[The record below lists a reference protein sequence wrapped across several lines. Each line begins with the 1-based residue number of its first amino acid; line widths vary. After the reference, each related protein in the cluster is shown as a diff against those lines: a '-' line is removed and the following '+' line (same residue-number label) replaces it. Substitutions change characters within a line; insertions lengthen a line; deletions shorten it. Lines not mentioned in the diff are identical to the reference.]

1 MHYSFSSLLIS
12 LSLVSIIV
20 LLIQYLLSNKQI
32 YKVIRIDFILILT
45 LVVFL
50 RLIFPLESD
59 WTLTLKSTTVLPTL
73 YEFFESKIQL
83 FHFANLTYFS
93 TLIMIWILGSVF
105 LLVKL
110 IFRYSKINCF
120 IYTMEDQTNL
130 YASKRIH
137 AFKKLDQMNVKI
149 YSSNNITTP
158 MIYGFKE
165 FKLLLPNIDFTDDEL
180 EYIFLHEVQHAQNQD
195 ILIKLVLE
203 ILVSVYWWFLPI
215 YILRKQ
221 IQLVLEIRVDSQVT
235 KSIRKQNYFDYLES
249 LISVN
254 RELTKQ
260 KATATSLENQLASFT
275 FIETNTLKR
284 RIEFMIEG
292 YEKQSTKPSFLVL
305 ISLILLIASSIILE
319 PYRIDEVSKN
329 ESTEIVD
336 SSDTYILKKKTGEF
350 RLFITNQD
358 MGVIDDVNDNS
369 LNGIPIIEE

>member
-137 AFKKLDQMNVKI
+137 AFKKLDQMNIKI

-254 RELTKQ
+254 RELVKQ

-292 YEKQSTKPSFLVL
+292 YEKQSTKPRFLVL
-305 ISLILLIASSIILE
+305 ILLILLIASSIILE

>member
-45 LVVFL
+45 LVVLL

-73 YEFFESKIQL
+73 YEFFERKIQL

-254 RELTKQ
+254 HELVKQ

-292 YEKQSTKPSFLVL
+292 YEKQSTKPIFLVL